1 MFERENLGKKISGF
15 AVVLMHHRTWGPVLQ
30 PFTIE
35 KEPGMRFCTVR
46 DSLSPYPHSEVL
58 SKLTSEEREIVKLIN
73 DYSEKHLHRLFS
85 KEANIKK
92 FIDSLTPEKL
102 DNLIRPYIESK
113 IHKVLTIVRDEGIPL
128 FHQRI
133 KTTNFHSDDLL
144 HVSPGTVESMF
155 KFTRLEEG
163 TQYGLSLVHEGREV
177 QLLNSGTEILVN
189 TPCTIRHGNT
199 IMFVPFLD
207 SCKLKPFFVKEF
219 ISIPKSSEEKY
230 FSTFVLNAVNN
241 FTVKATGFSIVTEDP
256 VMKPHLI
263 AETGIRGV
271 PVLILMY
278 NYSGTIIQADDPRTF
293 FTRFRNDNDRF
304 VFTKYQRNNQW
315 EEKCRK
321 LLEDQGL
328 YSDDN
333 INFSVYRAAG
343 QPEDEIYSLIEAVNR
358 SYTELTEAG
367 FEIRQG
373 SLDHR
378 FNLSPVEISASY
390 TIENDWFDL
399 KAEVKIGA
407 FTIPFIRFRK
417 NIIEGKRLFTL
428 PDGTVAVLP
437 EAWFAMYRDIFGFGH
452 EEEEIIKI
460 HKQHFSVISSA
471 LGGDGTTGSHSLENL
486 IMPEKLPVVQLPS
499 GLDTEMRP
507 YQAEGFNWMLFLQA
521 NRLGGCLAD
530 DMGLGKT
537 IQALALLLHNKEN
550 FKTDNLLPARKEE
563 EDETSRELQKTIF
576 RQEKEKLTSLI
587 IVPASLLHN
596 WENEVGMYTP
606 ALKVY
611 TYKGINRRKSTSYFG
626 YYDIILSSYHTVRQD
641 IDIMTKFNFHY
652 TILDESQVIKNPA
665 SAVYKAI
672 AQLRSDHKLVLT
684 GTPVENSLTDLWTQM
699 NFVNPGL
706 LGSLLY
712 FKNEFARPVEKNG
725 DQQKEEKL
733 KAIIKPF
740 ILRRTKEMVAKEL
753 PPVWEQTVYCDM
765 TDEQADL
772 YDREKSAIRNSIL
785 GNASDEEGS
794 NQAILVL
801 QGLMKLRQ
809 IANHPVMA
817 VDDYTA
823 GSGKF
828 DIVLHDLKSVTAEG
842 HKILVFSSFVKHLNL
857 FAQALKKENM
867 KFSMLT
873 GSTINR
879 ELVVNEFQE
888 DPEKKVFL
896 ISLKAGGV
904 GLNLT
909 AADYVFILDPWWNPA
924 AEMQAMNRAHRIG
937 QDKNVF
943 VFRYISAESIE
954 EKIIM
959 LQQRKSK
966 IADTFINS
974 NNPLKDLDISQILDI
989 IG

>member
-1 MFERENLGKKISGF
+1 MFERENLWEKVSGF
-15 AVVLMHHRTWGPVLQ
+15 AVVLTYHRTWGHILVPYTV
-30 PFTIE
+30 E
-35 KEPGMRFCTVR
+35 KEPGKKFCAIR
-46 DSLSPYPHSEVL
+46 DSLSPYPNSETL
-58 SKLTSEEREIVKLIN
+58 SRLTTEEREIVKLIN
-73 DYSEKHLHRLFS
+73 DYSERHLYRLFS

-92 FIDSLTPEKL
+92 FIDTLNQEKL
-102 DNLIRPYIESK
+102 DELIRPYIESK
-113 IHKVLTIVRDEGIPL
+113 MHKVLTILRDEGIPL

-144 HVSPGTVESMF
+144 TVSTANIETLF
-155 KFTRLEEG
+155 RFTRIDDG
-163 TQYGLSLVHEGREV
+163 TLYGLSVIHDGREIR
-177 QLLNSGTEILVN
+177 LFDCGTEILVN
-189 TPCTIRHGNT
+189 SPCVIRYGKN
-199 IMFVPFLD
+199 ILFVPVLD
-207 SCKLKPFFVKEF
+207 SAKLKPFLTREF

-241 FTVKATGFSIVTEDP
+241 FTVEANGFDIITEEP
-256 VMKPHLI
+256 EKHPRIMV
-263 AETGIRGV
+263 ESGIRGI
-271 PVLILMY
+271 PVLIL
-278 NYSGTIIQADDPRTF
+278 NYDYAGTIIDADDRRVS
-293 FTRFRNDNDRF
+293 FTRFRNDQGRF
-304 VFTKYQRNNQW
+304 VFTRYHRDTEW
-315 EEKCRK
+315 EAMCRRQ
-321 LLEDQGL
+321 LEDQGL
-328 YSDDN
+328 YSEDN
-333 INFSVYRAAG
+333 INFTVYKNTG
-343 QPEDEIYSLIEAVNR
+343 VQEDELYTLIETLNR
-358 SYTELTEAG
+358 SHNELKEAG

-373 SLDHR
+373 SLDR
-378 FNLSPVEISASY
+378 KYNLNPIELTTSY

-399 KAEVKIGA
+399 KAIVKIGA
-407 FTIPFIRFRK
+407 FSIPFVRFRK
-417 NIIEGKRLFTL
+417 NILEGKRLYTL

-437 EAWFAMYRDIFGFGH
+437 EAWFTIYRDIFGFGR
-452 EEEEIIKI
+452 EVDDSLKI
-460 HKQHFSVISSA
+460 HKQHFSVVNNI
-471 LGGDGTTGSHSLENL
+471 LDGEGGTGFKSLENL
-486 IMPEKLPVVQLPS
+486 IMPEKLPVVQLPA

-537 IQALALLLHNKEN
+537 IQALALLLHNKES
-550 FKTDNLLPARKEE
+550 FRPEMRKKKTPESV
-563 EDETSRELQKTIF
+563 EDIAPGSQETLFSDEL
-576 RQEKEKLTSLI
+576 EKLTNLI

-596 WENEVGMYTP
+596 WENEVRMYTP

-611 TYKGINRRKSTSYFG
+611 TYKGIGRRKSTSYFG

-641 IDIMTKFNFHY
+641 IDIMTKFNFNY
-652 TILDESQVIKNPA
+652 IILDESQVIKNPA
-665 SAVYKAI
+665 SAVYKSI
-672 AQLRSDHKLVLT
+672 ARLRSDNKLALT

-712 FKNEFARPVEKNG
+712 FKNEFAKPVEKNG
-725 DQQKEEKL
+725 DIKKEEKL

-765 TDEQADL
+765 TDEQSDL
-772 YDREKSAIRNSIL
+772 YEREKSAIRNSIL
-785 GNASDEEGS
+785 EKSNDEDSGNR
-794 NQAILVL
+794 AIMVL

-809 IANHPVMA
+809 IANHPLMA
-817 VDDYTA
+817 TDEYTE

-857 FAQALKKENM
+857 YAEAMKRENM

-873 GSTINR
+873 GSTVNR
-879 ELVVNEFQE
+879 EAVVNEFQD
-888 DPEKKVFL
+888 DPSKKVFL

-924 AEMQAMNRAHRIG
+924 AEMQALNRAHRIG

-954 EKIIM
+954 EKIVM
-959 LQQRKSK
+959 LQERKSK

-974 NNPLKDLDISQILDI
+974 NNPLKDLDIDQILDI

>member
-1 MFERENLGKKISGF
+1 MVERGNLWEKVSGF
-15 AVVLMHHRTWGPVLQ
+15 VVVLTHHRTWGPLLQ
-30 PFTIE
+30 PYTVE
-35 KEPGMRFCTVR
+35 KEPGNRFCTIR
-46 DSLSPYPHSEVL
+46 DSLSPYPHSDIL
-58 SKLTSEEREIVKLIN
+58 SKLTPEEREIVKLIN

-85 KEANIKK
+85 KETNIKK
-92 FIDSLTPEKL
+92 FIETLSKEKQEE
-102 DNLIRPYIESK
+102 LIRPYIEAK
-113 IHKVLTIVRDEGIPL
+113 MYKVLTIIRDEGIPL
-128 FHQRI
+128 FHQR

-144 HVSPGTVESMF
+144 TVSSGNVETIF
-155 KFTRLEEG
+155 RFTRSDEG
-163 TQYGLSLVHEGREV
+163 TQYGLSILNDGRDVKIFEC
-177 QLLNSGTEILVN
+177 GTEILVHS
-189 TPCTIRHGNT
+189 PCAIRKGNE
-199 IMFVPFLD
+199 ILFIPVLD
-207 SCKLKPFFVKEF
+207 SGKLKPFFTRDF
-219 ISIPKSSEEKY
+219 ISIPKSAEEKY
-230 FSTFVLNAVNN
+230 FSTFVLNAVSN
-241 FTVKATGFSIVTEDP
+241 FSVDAKGFEIITADP
-256 VMKPHLI
+256 ARHPRIL
-263 AETGIRGV
+263 AESGIRGI
-271 PVLILMY
+271 PVLILTY
-278 NYSGTIIQADDPRTF
+278 NYAGKYIQADDPQTV
-293 FTRFRNDNDRF
+293 FTKFTSDNDRF
-304 VFTKYQRNNQW
+304 TFTRYHRDTEW
-315 EEKCRK
+315 EEKCRRQ
-321 LLEDQGL
+321 LEDHGF
-328 YSDDN
+328 YSEDN
-333 INFSVYRAAG
+333 VNFTVYRGAG
-343 QPEDEIYSLIEAVNR
+343 APDDELHTLIETLNR
-358 SYTELTEAG
+358 SYIELIEAG
-367 FEIRQG
+367 FEISQG
-373 SLDHR
+373 SLDR
-378 FNLSPVEISASY
+378 KYNLSPVELTTSY

-399 KAEVKIGA
+399 KAVLKVGE
-407 FTIPFIRFRK
+407 FTIPFVRLRRHIL
-417 NIIEGKRLFTL
+417 EGKRLFDL
-428 PDGTVAVLP
+428 PDGTVAILP
-437 EAWFAMYRDIFGFGH
+437 EAWFSMYRDIFGFGK
-452 EEEEIIKI
+452 EEDDSLKI
-460 HKQHFSVISSA
+460 HKQHFSVVSTA
-471 LGGDGTTGSHSLENL
+471 LGKEAGSGSHSLENL
-486 IMPEKLPVVQLPS
+486 IMPERLPAIDLPE
-499 GLDTEMRP
+499 GLEAEMRP
-507 YQAEGFNWMLFLQA
+507 YQAEGYNWMLFLQA
-521 NRLGGCLAD
+521 NHLGGCLAD

-537 IQALALLLHNKEN
+537 IQALALLLHNKETYVPESRIGVHRGDPDELIRDLQQTV
-550 FKTDNLLPARKEE
+550 FEAPA
-563 EDETSRELQKTIF
+563 D
-576 RQEKEKLTSLI
+576 KLTSLI

-596 WENEVGMYTP
+596 WENEVNLYTP

-641 IDIMTKFNFHY
+641 IDIISRFNFNY
-652 TILDESQVIKNPA
+652 IILDESQVIKNPA

-672 AQLRSDHKLVLT
+672 SRLRSENKLVLT
-684 GTPVENSLTDLWTQM
+684 GTPVENSLTDLWTQV

-772 YDREKSAIRNSIL
+772 YEREKSAIRNSIL
-785 GNASDEEGS
+785 SKTSEEETG
-794 NQAILVL
+794 NQAIIVL

-817 VDDYTA
+817 ADEYTY

-828 DIVLHDLKSVTAEG
+828 DIVLHDLKSVTKEG

-857 FAQALKKENM
+857 YADAMRRENM

-873 GSTINR
+873 GSTVNR
-879 ELVVNEFQE
+879 EAVVNEFQD
-888 DPEKKVFL
+888 DPSKKVFL

-959 LQQRKSK
+959 LQERKSK

-974 NNPLKDLDISQILDI
+974 NNPLKDLDINQILDI